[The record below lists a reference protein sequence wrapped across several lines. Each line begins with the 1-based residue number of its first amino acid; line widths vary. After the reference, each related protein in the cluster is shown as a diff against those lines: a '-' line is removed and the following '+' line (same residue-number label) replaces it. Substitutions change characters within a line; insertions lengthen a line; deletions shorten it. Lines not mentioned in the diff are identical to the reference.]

1 MTTNEYLDNS
11 NIQRRSIA
19 DVLVGSI
26 KSLKTGK
33 ILIEV
38 ENRPTIDIRASKSN
52 ELNKIDIDILDPEV
66 LGIFKNQVVENNEKK
81 PVPEEGEDHH
91 LIESKSNSVDK
102 IKDKLDMAKEFFHLF
117 TDNEASIFDQ
127 LKIVK
132 DFAVKLSDNNI
143 TIVLLRKGKE
153 AIIMGKDANPSVS
166 KIISGI
172 NELQIK
178 SVRESSKLISEI
190 STSLAHDDNDDVNEE
205 NVKQKK

>member
-1 MTTNEYLDNS
+1 MTANEYLDNS

-19 DVLVGSI
+19 DFLVESI
-26 KSLKTGK
+26 KSLKAGK

-66 LGIFKNQVVENNEKK
+66 LDIFKNQVVENNERKDA
-81 PVPEEGEDHH
+81 PEEGEDHH

-102 IKDKLDMAKEFFHLF
+102 IKDKLDTAKDFFHLF
-117 TDNEASIFDQ
+117 TDTEASIFDQ

-132 DFAVKLSDNNI
+132 DFAVKLSDNNV

-172 NELQIK
+172 NDLQIK
-178 SVRESSKLISEI
+178 SLRESSKLISEI
-190 STSLAHDDNDDVNEE
+190 STTLAHDDND
-205 NVKQKK
+205 NVSDKTTKQKK